1 MRPGQ
6 IVVVPPDTPIREW
19 KSGGKR
25 DTDENKLD
33 YEGFFNPLVIKK
45 FAQYMHIHRKMSNG
59 SYRDSDNWQNGFG
72 DYEEHE
78 KTCVKSLFRH
88 FMDAWCIHRGDPTV
102 TACLEDALCGVMFN
116 AMAWLMKVL
125 EKNIEEKNNGKN

>member
-1 MRPGQ
+1 MRIYVADLAEYNDGNLIGLWIDALDDNIQ
-6 IVVVPPDTPIREW
+6 EQVDSMLAEREHEEW
-19 KSGGKR
+19 AIH
-25 DTDENKLD
+25 D

-78 KTCVKSLFRH
+78 KTMC
-88 FMDAWCIHRGDPTV
+88 
-102 TACLEDALCGVMFN
+102 
-116 AMAWLMKVL
+116 
-125 EKNIEEKNNGKN
+125 